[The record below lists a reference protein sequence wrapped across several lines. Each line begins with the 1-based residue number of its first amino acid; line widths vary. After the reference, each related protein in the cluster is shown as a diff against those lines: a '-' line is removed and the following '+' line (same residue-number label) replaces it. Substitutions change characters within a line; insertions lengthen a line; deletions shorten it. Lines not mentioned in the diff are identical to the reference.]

1 MFNVLFFKL
10 QFINDIQKN
19 KKQVKLLHLPQL
31 KMMGNDFG
39 KLMQNTEI
47 NDETCPEMLKNLA
60 LLIQVYR
67 KDKAG

>member
-1 MFNVLFFKL
+1 
-10 QFINDIQKN
+10 
-19 KKQVKLLHLPQL
+19 
-31 KMMGNDFG
+31 MMGNDFG

-67 KDKAG
+67 KDKAGYLPDSLSIVYKRILEHRENLNGLNIQ